1 MLNPVYC
8 RRLEDQSGWGVFRG
22 IIRWAIHLSA
32 KCRCRCPVPHVP
44 IVKPDILDEKWEVCL
59 GLGNSRAGA
68 WSDYRNRKFNRA
80 SAPQPKE
87 DGRG

>member
-8 RRLEDQSGWGVFRG
+8 RRLEDQSGWGVFQR

-32 KCRCRCPVPHVP
+32 N
-44 IVKPDILDEKWEVCL
+44 ILDEKWEVCL
-59 GLGNSRAGA
+59 GLGNSRAEA

-80 SAPQPKE
+80 SAPQTKE